1 MSEGG
6 FTMACKYDDMSD
18 ESIVELSRSGEP
30 AATEYLL
37 SKYKN
42 LVLSK
47 TKTYFLAGADR
58 DDMLQE
64 GMIGLF
70 KAIRDF
76 DSDKNVSFASFAE
89 LCVKRQVIS
98 AVKASTRRKHMPL
111 NSYISLSKPSFD
123 DNSEQT
129 LIDTISEYMTLSPED
144 VMLKKEQMQTLDL
157 RLDAELSSLEKQVLK
172 LYLDGCSYAQIAK
185 ALGRTVK
192 SVDNAL
198 GRIKK
203 KMGK

>member
-1 MSEGG
+1 
-6 FTMACKYDDMSD
+6 MACKYDDMSD

-76 DSDKNVSFASFAE
+76 DGDKNVSFASFAE

-123 DNSEQT
+123 DNSDQT

>member
-1 MSEGG
+1 
-6 FTMACKYDDMSD
+6 MACKYDEMSD
-18 ESIVELSRSGEP
+18 ELIVELSCSGDLS
-30 AATEYLL
+30 ATEYLL

-42 LVLSK
+42 LVRAK

-58 DDMLQE
+58 DDMIQE

-76 DSDKNVSFASFAE
+76 DADKNVSFASFAE

-111 NSYISLSKPSFD
+111 NSYISLSKPSYD
-123 DNSEQT
+123 DNTEQT
-129 LIDTISEYMTLSPED
+129 LIDKISEYMTLSPEE
-144 VMLKKEQMQTLDL
+144 VMLKKERIEDLDL
-157 RLDAELSSLEKQVLK
+157 RLDKELSPLEKQVLK
-172 LYLDGCSYAQIAK
+172 LYLDGCSYSQIADE
-185 ALGRTVK
+185 LGRSVK

-198 GRIKK
+198 GRIKR